1 MFDTVRCRFPLPHHQ
16 DTEFQTKDLE
26 HVVFGEG
33 GEGTMSLYEITEDG
47 HLRRRA
53 HRYRIARKPPA
64 FRRVVL
70 KSTKTWWEDVPDAHG
85 DVYIYTF
92 ERSSDDGKASR
103 EIRFRVRFTNGRVQD
118 IRQVTFGRTRSAA
131 VPAVSKVSTSAR
143 AKSKS
148 STGRKRVRAERDKPG
163 RA

>member
-16 DTEFQTKDLE
+16 DVEFQTKDLE
-26 HVVFGEG
+26 HVAFGEG

-47 HLRRRA
+47 RLRRRA

-92 ERSSDDGKASR
+92 ERSSDGKGLSR
-103 EIRFRVRFTNGRVQD
+103 NQVPRAVHEWSCSRYSAGHIRADSIRGRSRRFRGPYD
-118 IRQVTFGRTRSAA
+118 RTRE
-131 VPAVSKVSTSAR
+131 VEVVYR
-143 AKSKS
+143 ANTCS
-148 STGRKRVRAERDKPG
+148 SRTR
-163 RA
+163 

>member
-16 DTEFQTKDLE
+16 DVEFQTKDLE
-26 HVVFGEG
+26 HVAFGEG

-47 HLRRRA
+47 RLRRRA

-92 ERSSDDGKASR
+92 ERSSDGKASR

-131 VPAVSKVSTSAR
+131 VPAASEVPTIAR

-148 STGRKRVRAERDKPG
+148 STGQTRVRVERDKPG
-163 RA
+163 RD

>member
-16 DTEFQTKDLE
+16 DAEFQTKDLE

-47 HLRRRA
+47 RLRRRA
-53 HRYRIARKPPA
+53 HRYRIARKPPT

-92 ERSSDDGKASR
+92 ERSSDGKTSR

-118 IRQVTFGRTRSAA
+118 VRQVKFGRTRPSA
-131 VPAVSKVSTSAR
+131 VRAVSKVSTAGR

-148 STGRKRVRAERDKPG
+148 STGRRRAQVERDKPG
-163 RA
+163 RD

>member
-16 DTEFQTKDLE
+16 DAEFQTKDLE

-33 GEGTMSLYEITEDG
+33 GDGTMSLYEITEDG
-47 HLRRRA
+47 RLRRRA
-53 HRYRIARKPPA
+53 HRYRIVRKKPG
-64 FRRVVL
+64 FRRVPL

-92 ERSSDDGKASR
+92 ERSSDTTVPP

-118 IRQVTFGRTRSAA
+118 
-131 VPAVSKVSTSAR
+131 VSTAGR

-148 STGRKRVRAERDKPG
+148 STGRRRLR
-163 RA
+163 

>member
-1 MFDTVRCRFPLPHHQ
+1 MFDTVRCRFPLPYHQ
-16 DTEFQTKDLE
+16 DAEFQTKDLE

-33 GEGTMSLYEITEDG
+33 GEGTMSLYEITKDG
-47 HLRRRA
+47 RLRRRA
-53 HRYRIARKPPA
+53 HRYAVVRKPPG

-92 ERSSDDGKASR
+92 ERSSDGNASR

-118 IRQVTFGRTRSAA
+118 IRQVKFWRTRTPAA
-131 VPAVSKVSTSAR
+131 RAVSKVSTAGR

-148 STGRKRVRAERDKPG
+148 SPG
-163 RA
+163 RRRLR

>member
-16 DTEFQTKDLE
+16 NAEFQTKDLE

-33 GEGTMSLYEITEDG
+33 GEGTMSLYEITKDG
-47 HLRRRA
+47 RLRRRA
-53 HRYRIARKPPA
+53 HRYTVVRKPPG

-92 ERSSDDGKASR
+92 DRSSDGDASR
-103 EIRFRVRFTNGRVQD
+103 ELRFRVRFTNGRVQD
-118 IRQVTFGRTRSAA
+118 VRQVKFGRTRPSG
-131 VPAVSKVSTSAR
+131 VRAVSKISTAGR
-143 AKSKS
+143 AKSRS
-148 STGRKRVRAERDKPG
+148 STARRRLR
-163 RA
+163 

>member
-16 DTEFQTKDLE
+16 DAEFQTKDLE

-47 HLRRRA
+47 RLRRRA
-53 HRYRIARKPPA
+53 HRYRIVRKKPG
-64 FRRVVL
+64 FRRVPL
-70 KSTKTWWEDVPDAHG
+70 KSTKTWWEDVTDAHG

-92 ERSSDDGKASR
+92 ERSSDTNAPC

-118 IRQVTFGRTRSAA
+118 VRQVKFGRTRTPA
-131 VPAVSKVSTSAR
+131 VGAVSKVSTAGG

-148 STGRKRVRAERDKPG
+148 SAGRRRLR
-163 RA
+163 